1 MNSIKVFEQ
10 RLRHRAI
17 MTRRQFHNAVS
28 VLQGCLKIREF
39 SFIMELPLASGQV
52 YREPVEI
59 IPRAPLLAKD
69 LPGLID
75 SVVPREARV
84 ISLCVDVGR

>member
-10 RLRHRAI
+10 RLRRRAI
-17 MTRRQFHNAVS
+17 MTRRQFHNALS
-28 VLQGCLKIREF
+28 VLQGRLKVREF

-59 IPRAPLLAKD
+59 IPRAPLFAKD
-69 LPGLID
+69 LPNLIN